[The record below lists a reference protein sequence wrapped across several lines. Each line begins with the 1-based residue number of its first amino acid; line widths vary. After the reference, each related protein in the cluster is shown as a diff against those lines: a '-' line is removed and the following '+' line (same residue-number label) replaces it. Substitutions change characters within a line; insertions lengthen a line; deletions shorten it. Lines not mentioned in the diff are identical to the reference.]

1 MADESNANANA
12 NPNASAQQQLKIAT
26 EKAVVARGRSI
37 DVPVPGKKIVVGT
50 SEDNKPITRV
60 PTRRAQP
67 GEVVELPSDEVRT
80 LRASGYLV
88 DPDNAP
94 PPVMPPING
103 EGPGQV
109 RAA

>member
-1 MADESNANANA
+1 MADEGNATQNTN
-12 NPNASAQQQLKIAT
+12 SQQQLKITT

-37 DVPVPGKKIVVGT
+37 DVPVPGKKVVVGT
-50 SEDNKPITRV
+50 AEDGKPITRG

-67 GEVVELPSDEVRT
+67 GETVELPIDEVRA

-94 PPVMPPING
+94 PPSGLPVNG
-103 EGPGQV
+103 DGPGQV